1 LEKEVKTKANLALDE
16 RQVKEDAEKLRE
28 YYQKAGYNQVSVSYS
43 IERDRSTG
51 FGTIIFKVKEG
62 KK

>member
-1 LEKEVKTKANLALDE
+1 LDE

-28 YYQKAGYNQVSVSYS
+28 FYQKAGYNQVSVSYA

-51 FGTIIFKVKEG
+51 FGNDYFQDQGRRKR
-62 KK
+62 